1 MVFAYSQS
9 CLQITGGSDPYVVA
23 TLGDSSATTA
33 VRWGELS
40 PSWDETHTLYVSNV
54 EKDVLRLRVIDKNKL
69 ISDVDLGVVMM
80 PVAALMEQQGQ
91 QLQLE
96 LKGGCAVCVM

>member
-1 MVFAYSQS
+1 
-9 CLQITGGSDPYVVA
+9 
-23 TLGDSSATTA
+23 
-33 VRWGELS
+33 
-40 PSWDETHTLYVSNV
+40 V

-91 QLQLE
+91 QLQLD
-96 LKGGCAVCVM
+96 LKGV